1 MPGNW
6 HSPEALQ
13 GAFFTTRFTRILDT
27 SGYARLM
34 YWKVYAEESLA
45 KCEVALW
52 LGSDSLS
59 VEHDGEPSRATRLS
73 TSGIPGSSGK

>member
-1 MPGNW
+1 
-6 HSPEALQ
+6 
-13 GAFFTTRFTRILDT
+13 
-27 SGYARLM
+27 M